1 MNKKPLIILT
11 NELVSSDFKQL
22 YQSEYKIFHFPM
34 ISTEIL
40 LNESFEIEKF
50 EFIVFTSK
58 NGVKFF
64 LKSFKD
70 INALK
75 KKKII
80 SIGTK
85 TSEVLIKNNIQP
97 FLVTKRNYSVEM
109 VKELSKIKAIHNSNV
124 LLIQGNLAT
133 SALED
138 KMSGYCSVKR
148 LNIYKTNLNNCFI
161 KKLENLLNE
170 NICFTVFTSPSCF
183 DAFSLNYSP
192 KKTKII
198 SIGNTTTNHIISKG
212 YKPLLTSKMQTYEGI
227 CQTILQYL
235 N

>member
-1 MNKKPLIILT
+1 MNKRPLIVLT
-11 NELVSSDFKQL
+11 NEFVSSDFKQL

-50 EFIVFTSK
+50 EFIIFTSK
-58 NGVKFF
+58 NGVNFF
-64 LKSFKD
+64 LKLFKD
-70 INALK
+70 INKLK
-75 KKKII
+75 SKKII

-85 TSEVLIKNNIQP
+85 TSEILIKNNISP
-97 FLVTKRNYSVEM
+97 YLVTKRNYSIEM
-109 VKELSKIKAIHNSNV
+109 VKELSKTKVIHNSNV
-124 LLIQGNLAT
+124 LLIQGNLA
-133 SALED
+133 SDVLEN
-138 KMSGYCSVKR
+138 KLSSFCSVKR
-148 LNIYKTNLNNCFI
+148 FNIYKTNLNKVFI

-170 NICFTVFTSPSCF
+170 NMCFTVFTSPSCF

-198 SIGNTTTNHIISKG
+198 SIGNTTTNHIINKG

>member
-1 MNKKPLIILT
+1 MNKRPLIVLT
-11 NELVSSDFKQL
+11 NEFVSNDFKQL

-40 LNESFEIEKF
+40 SNESFEIERF

-75 KKKII
+75 NKKII

-109 VKELSKIKAIHNSNV
+109 ARELSKIKAIHNSNL
-124 LLIQGNLAT
+124 LLIQGNLA
-133 SALED
+133 SDVLENNL
-138 KMSGYCSVKR
+138 SSFCNVKR
-148 LNIYKTNLNNCFI
+148 FNIYKTNLNMDFRE
-161 KKLENLLNE
+161 KLENLLNE

-198 SIGNTTTNHIISKG
+198 SIGNTTTNHIINKG
-212 YKPLLTSKMQTYEGI
+212 HKPLLTSKMQTYEGI